1 MIVKELEDK
10 IQLMKSR
17 GLINDNSVVL
27 HWADEFNEM
36 CEYDPGPTMLQP
48 LLQNRDFLET
58 AEGAVDY
65 YKTEI
70 ARIKQAAKQEI
81 SIAAQRDCVR
91 QLSIAEKLCEN
102 AKRTVEKIKTI
113 WKDALVI

>member
-70 ARIKQAAKQEI
+70 ARLKQAAKQEI
-81 SIAAQRDCVR
+81 SIAAQRDCAR
-91 QLSIAEKLCEN
+91 QLAIAEKLYEN